1 MILRRIKA
9 HVEKEN
15 WFAVGIDFVIVVIG
29 VFIGIQVANRNEARG
44 ERSLRTEYLTQLVED
59 LQADIAETHDTERQS
74 WTRVAAIDDIFEAA
88 DLELPLREFYAE
100 GQVMRAPPIP
110 EFEAD
115 YAYAHN
121 HTITNLPTFEETRET
136 FDALVSNGHFSLL
149 NDPDLVR
156 HIQRY
161 QRQVES
167 VKGFDAAIVET
178 FRRLTE
184 LRSRNGISVSG
195 RSTLEDLSE
204 AVEADPQL
212 GAKLKT
218 YHFNSAVQAGLV
230 IELRGAAEN
239 LVDAIEEAR

>member
-115 YAYAHN
+115 
-121 HTITNLPTFEETRET
+121 
-136 FDALVSNGHFSLL
+136 
-149 NDPDLVR
+149 
-156 HIQRY
+156 
-161 QRQVES
+161 
-167 VKGFDAAIVET
+167 
-178 FRRLTE
+178 
-184 LRSRNGISVSG
+184 
-195 RSTLEDLSE
+195 
-204 AVEADPQL
+204 
-212 GAKLKT
+212 
-218 YHFNSAVQAGLV
+218 
-230 IELRGAAEN
+230 
-239 LVDAIEEAR
+239 